1 VKSDFTSRTARV
13 PARHYK
19 RRLTISEHAVER
31 FRERVDE
38 EFRHRDDEDLAN
50 LLDERLSYAEFTYQ
64 VDDPRAPEAVTT
76 IRSVACRHATYYA
89 VVREDTAITVLDEE
103 MARNNFDPWIP
114 VLVTP
119 QGLKL
124 LAPSRLPAL
133 PAAIAP
139 QALPAPTVAGD
150 PHATVTTVGGAE
162 AQAAPRDDASPAP
175 DACPALPADPLA
187 EAGVAYARA
196 RRHQHACEAAVAA
209 IKAELDRATETLLEA
224 ELAVEDTHRRLIELA
239 TQGESPR

>member
-1 VKSDFTSRTARV
+1 MKSDFTSRTARV
-13 PARHYK
+13 PTRYYK
-19 RRLTISEHAVER
+19 RRLTISEHAIER

-64 VDDPRAPEAVTT
+64 VDDPRAPNAVTT

-103 MARNNFDPWIP
+103 MAHNNFDPWIP

-133 PAAIAP
+133 PAASVQ
-139 QALPAPTVAGD
+139 QALPAPTAED
-150 PHATVTTVGGAE
+150 P
-162 AQAAPRDDASPAP
+162 PAP
-175 DACPALPADPLA
+175 VVGETEAPATSARPADPLA

-209 IKAELDRATETLLEA
+209 IKAELDRATEVLLEA
-224 ELAVEDTHRRLIELA
+224 ELAVEDTHRRLLDLA
-239 TQGESPR
+239 GRGDP

>member
-13 PARHYK
+13 PTRYYK
-19 RRLTISEHAVER
+19 RRLTISEHAIER

-64 VDDPRAPEAVTT
+64 VDDPRAPNAVTT

-103 MARNNFDPWIP
+103 MARNNFEPWIP

-124 LAPSRLPAL
+124 LASSRLPAL
-133 PAAIAP
+133 PAASVQ
-139 QALPAPTVAGD
+139 QALPAPNAED
-150 PHATVTTVGGAE
+150 PAAPVTVGDQVETE
-162 AQAAPRDDASPAP
+162 APAAAAV
-175 DACPALPADPLA
+175 LPADPLA

-209 IKAELDRATETLLEA
+209 IKAELDRATEVLLEA
-224 ELAVEDTHRRLIELA
+224 ELAVEDTHRRLLDLA
-239 TQGESPR
+239 GRGDP